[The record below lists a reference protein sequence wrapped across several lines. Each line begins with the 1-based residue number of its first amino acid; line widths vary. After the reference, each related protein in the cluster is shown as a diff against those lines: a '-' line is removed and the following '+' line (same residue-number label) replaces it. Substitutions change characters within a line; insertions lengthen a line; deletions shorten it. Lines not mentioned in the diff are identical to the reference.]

1 MKRIVLMALLALAL
15 PLAAFAGSSTIDFT
29 NESGTLTGSSSGL
42 ALTGSTLAIANPWG
56 GSQVIGN
63 LGTVA
68 FSTGSYISTT
78 GSGLGA
84 VSSFN
89 GGGLFT
95 ITGNGA
101 DGFATGTVFT
111 GSFTG
116 LVTLTNEGMNP
127 AGGTTYD
134 LVGHLSGSLNGGPAT
149 GFTFQDFVFSGA
161 GGWMGS
167 STLGSG
173 DTLITPVPEPGTLGL
188 LGTGLVGLAG
198 VVRKKLKA

>member
-15 PLAAFAGSSTIDFT
+15 PIAAFAGSSTIDFT

-56 GSQVIGN
+56 GSQVI
-63 LGTVA
+63 
-68 FSTGSYISTT
+68 STT
-78 GSGLGA
+78 GSGMGA

-134 LVGHLSGSLNGGPAT
+134 LVGHLTGSLNGGPAT